1 MPTQPQTIS
10 GQQARNLAL
19 GAQGFQTKFS
29 SLDEVLQTTHVFQL
43 DSVNVFERAHL
54 LPAFSR
60 MGAYPLAEF
69 EKWAFGQPQ
78 IAEEWAHCAALV
90 TKTDWALFDFR
101 RQESLSRPSVQTMLK
116 EQAKTIGW
124 IRSELQSNGP
134 MTVSQFEHDQNKRRG
149 NWWGWSEVKLLLERL
164 YDCGELV
171 SAGRTKFS
179 RLYALPEQVVLPRP
193 TLSKDAQKL
202 ALIVKSVAAI
212 GVGTAEDIADYF
224 RFRTTDVK
232 PLLKQLVEA
241 GVAVE
246 VSVSG
251 WEKPAYAL
259 AELDLEQSFDI
270 GERQVRLLSPF
281 DPITWRRD
289 RALKLY
295 DFDYRIEIYTPEA
308 KRKYGYYTLPILY
321 RDRLVG
327 RVDLKNDR
335 KAKALNVLSLW
346 HEPWLN
352 KNDIKAITPELVKE
366 LKLAAN
372 WVGAETLN
380 PPSKGNWALGRV

>member
-1 MPTQPQTIS
+1 MSSALSITN
-10 GQQARNLAL
+10 QQARNLAL
-19 GAQGFQTKFS
+19 SAQGFQDQFS
-29 SLDEVLQTTHVFQL
+29 TLDQVLAKTQVFQL

-69 EKWAFGQPQ
+69 EQWAFGQPQ

-101 RQESLSRPSVQTMLK
+101 RQESLARQSVQAMLK
-116 EQAKTIGW
+116 EQAKTIAW
-124 IRSELQSNGP
+124 IRSELASNGP

-179 RLYALPEQVVLPRP
+179 RLYALPEQVELPKP
-193 TLSKDAQKL
+193 TLSEPAQQL
-202 ALIVKSVAAI
+202 ALISKSVAAI

-224 RFRTTDVK
+224 RFRTTDTK
-232 PLLKQLVEA
+232 PLLKQLIDLGEV
-241 GVAVE
+241 VE

-251 WEKPAYAL
+251 WDKPGYAP
-259 AELDLEQSFDI
+259 ASLDLEQPFEI

-281 DPITWRRD
+281 DPVTWHRD
-289 RALKLY
+289 RALRLY

-321 RDRLVG
+321 RNRLVG

-346 HEPWLN
+346 SEPWLS
-352 KNDIKAITPELVKE
+352 KADLKAITPELVKE
-366 LKLAAN
+366 LKLAAK

>member
-1 MPTQPQTIS
+1 MPSIS
-10 GQQARNLAL
+10 SKQARNLAL
-19 GAQGFQTKFS
+19 SAQGFQTKFS
-29 SLDEVLQTTHVFQL
+29 SLDQVLQTTHVFQL

-69 EKWAFGQPQ
+69 EQWAFGQPQ

-90 TKTDWALFDFR
+90 TKSDWALFEFR
-101 RQESLSRPSVQTMLK
+101 RQESLARQSVQTMLK
-116 EQAKTIGW
+116 EQAKTIAW
-124 IRSELQSNGP
+124 IRSELANNGP

-179 RLYALPEQVVLPRP
+179 RLYALPEQVELPKP
-193 TLSKDAQKL
+193 ALSKDAQKL
-202 ALIVKSVAAI
+202 ALITKSVAAI

-224 RFRTTDVK
+224 RFRTTDVR
-232 PLLKQLVEA
+232 PLLKQLVQA
-241 GVAVE
+241 GEAVE
-246 VSVSG
+246 VQVEG
-251 WEKPAYAL
+251 WEKPGFAPTS
-259 AELDLEQSFDI
+259 LDLEQKFDI

-281 DPITWRRD
+281 DPVTWRRD
-289 RALKLY
+289 RALRLY

-321 RDRLVG
+321 KDRLVG

-346 HEPWLN
+346 HEPWLT
-352 KNDIKAITPELVKE
+352 KTDIKAITPELVRE
-366 LKLAAN
+366 LRLAAN

>member
-116 EQAKTIGW
+116 EQAKTIAW

-179 RLYALPEQVVLPRP
+179 RLYALPEQVALPKP
-193 TLSKDAQKL
+193 TLSKEAQKL
-202 ALIVKSVAAI
+202 ALITKSVAAV

-224 RFRTTDVK
+224 RFRTTETK

-241 GVAVE
+241 GEAVE
-246 VSVSG
+246 VEVGG
-251 WEKPAYAL
+251 WEKLGYAL
-259 AELDLEQSFDI
+259 ANLDLEQKFDI

-289 RALKLY
+289 RALRLY

-321 RDRLVG
+321 KDRLVG

-346 HEPWLN
+346 HEPWLT
-352 KNDIKAITPELVKE
+352 KTELKAITLELVKE

>member
-1 MPTQPQTIS
+1 MPAPATIS
-10 GQQARNLAL
+10 NQQARNLVL
-19 GAQGFQTKFS
+19 SAQGFQADFT
-29 SLDEVLQTTHVFQL
+29 SLEQVLATTQVFQL

-60 MGAYPLAEF
+60 MGAYSLAEF
-69 EKWAFGQPQ
+69 EQWAFAQPE

-90 TKTDWALFDFR
+90 TKADWALFDFR
-101 RQESLSRPSVQTMLK
+101 RQESLSRQSVQTMLK
-116 EQAKTIGW
+116 DQAKLIAW
-124 IRSELQSNGP
+124 VRSELRANGP
-134 MTVSQFEHDQNKRRG
+134 MTVSAFEHDQNQRKG
-149 NWWGWSEVKLLLERL
+149 GWWGWSEVKLLLERL

-179 RLYALPEQVVLPRP
+179 RLYALPEQVELPKP
-193 TLSKDAQKL
+193 TLSPQQQKL
-202 ALIVKSVAAI
+202 SLIRKSIAAI

-224 RFRTTDVK
+224 RFRTTETK
-232 PLLKQLVEA
+232 PLLKQLIEA
-241 GVAVE
+241 GEVVE
-246 VSVSG
+246 VSVTD
-251 WEKPAYAL
+251 WEKPGYAL
-259 AELDLEQSFDI
+259 ASLDVELPFEI
-270 GERQVRLLSPF
+270 GERKVRLLSPF
-281 DPITWRRD
+281 DPVTWRRE
-289 RALKLY
+289 RALRLY

-321 RDRLVG
+321 KDRLVG

-346 HEPWLN
+346 SEPWLT
-352 KNDIKAITPELVKE
+352 KAELKAITPELVKE

>member
-1 MPTQPQTIS
+1 MPSIS
-10 GQQARNLAL
+10 SNQARNLAL
-19 GAQGFQTKFS
+19 SAQGFQTKFA

-69 EKWAFGQPQ
+69 ELWAFGQPQ

-90 TKTDWALFDFR
+90 TKTDWALFEFR
-101 RQESLSRPSVQTMLK
+101 RQESLARQSVQTMLK
-116 EQAKTIGW
+116 EQAKTIAW
-124 IRSELQSNGP
+124 IRSELASNGP

-179 RLYALPEQVVLPRP
+179 RLYALPEQVELPKP
-193 TLSKDAQKL
+193 TLPVEAQKL
-202 ALIVKSVAAI
+202 ALVSKSVAAI
-212 GVGTAEDIADYF
+212 GVGTTEDIADYF

-241 GVAVE
+241 GEAVE
-246 VSVSG
+246 VQVEG
-251 WEKPAYAL
+251 WEKPGFAA
-259 AELDLEQSFDI
+259 ASLDLEKPCDI

-281 DPITWRRD
+281 DPVTWRRD
-289 RALKLY
+289 RALRLY

-321 RDRLVG
+321 KDRLVG

-346 HEPWLN
+346 HEPWLT
-352 KNDIKAITPELVKE
+352 KTDIKAITPELVRE
-366 LKLAAN
+366 LRLAAN

>member
-1 MPTQPQTIS
+1 MVVTPTIS
-10 GQQARNLAL
+10 NAQARKLAL
-19 GAQGFQTKFS
+19 SAQGFQNQYS
-29 SLDEVLQTTHVFQL
+29 SLDQVLETTHVFQL

-60 MGAYPLAEF
+60 MGAYSLADF
-69 EKWAFGQPQ
+69 EKWAFAQPQ
-78 IAEEWAHCAALV
+78 IAEEWAHCATLLA
-90 TKTDWALFDFR
+90 KTDWALFEFR
-101 RQESLSRPSVQTMLK
+101 RQESLARQSVQTMLK
-116 EQAKTIGW
+116 EQAKTISW
-124 IRSELQSNGP
+124 IRSELASNGP

-149 NWWGWSEVKLLLERL
+149 NWWGWSEVKLTLERL
-164 YDCGELV
+164 YDAGLLV
-171 SAGRTKFS
+171 SAGRTRFS
-179 RLYALPEQVVLPRP
+179 RLYALPEQVELPKP
-193 TLSKDAQKL
+193 TLTPEVQKL
-202 ALIVKSVAAI
+202 ALVQKSVAAI

-232 PLLKQLVEA
+232 PMLKQLVQA
-241 GVAVE
+241 GDVVE
-246 VSVSG
+246 VQVEG
-251 WEKPAYAL
+251 WEKPGFAPAG
-259 AELDLEQSFDI
+259 LDIEQGFEI

-281 DPITWRRD
+281 DPVTWRRD
-289 RALKLY
+289 RALRLY

-321 RDRLVG
+321 QDRLVG

-346 HEPWLN
+346 HEPWVSKADL
-352 KNDIKAITPELVKE
+352 KAITPELVKE
-366 LKLAAN
+366 LKLAAT

>member
-1 MPTQPQTIS
+1 MQKIS
-10 GQQARNLAL
+10 NQQARGLAL
-19 GAQGFQTKFS
+19 SAQGFHKKFS
-29 SLDEVLQTTHVFQL
+29 SLEEVLGTTHVFQL

-60 MGAYPLAEF
+60 MGAYPLADF
-69 EKWAFGQPQ
+69 EKWAFGEPQ
-78 IAEEWAHCAALV
+78 IAEEWAHCAGLV
-90 TKTDWALFDFR
+90 SKTDWALFEFR
-101 RQESLSRPSVQTMLK
+101 RQESRARQSVQTMLK
-116 EQAKTIGW
+116 EQAKTISW
-124 IRSELQSNGP
+124 IKAELASNGP
-134 MTVSQFEHDQNKRRG
+134 MTVSRFEHDQNKRRG

-164 YDCGELV
+164 YDAGLLM

-179 RLYALPEQVVLPRP
+179 RLYALPEQVQLPKP
-193 TLSKDAQKL
+193 TLSIEAQKL
-202 ALIVKSVAAI
+202 ALITKSVAAL

-232 PLLKQLVEA
+232 PMLKQLIETGQVI
-241 GVAVE
+241 E
-246 VSVSG
+246 VQVQG
-251 WEKPAYAL
+251 WEKTGFAPAS
-259 AELDLEQSFDI
+259 LDLEQRFDI

-281 DPITWRRD
+281 DPVTWRRD
-289 RALKLY
+289 RALRLY

-321 RDRLVG
+321 KDRLVG

-335 KAKALNVLSLW
+335 KAKSLNVLSLW
-346 HEPWLN
+346 HEPWVSKAEL
-352 KNDIKAITPELVKE
+352 KAITPELVKE

-372 WVGAETLN
+372 WVGAEILN

>member
-1 MPTQPQTIS
+1 MSIQPQTIS
-10 GQQARNLAL
+10 NHQARNLAL
-19 GAQGFQTKFS
+19 SAQGFQKKFS

-90 TKTDWALFDFR
+90 AKADWALFEFR
-101 RQESLSRPSVQTMLK
+101 RQESLARQSVQTMLK

-124 IRSELQSNGP
+124 IKSELANNGP
-134 MTVSQFEHDQNKRRG
+134 MTVSQFEHDENKRRG
-149 NWWGWSEVKLLLERL
+149 NWWGWSEVKLILERL
-164 YDCGELV
+164 YDAGLLV

-179 RLYALPEQVVLPRP
+179 RLYALPEQVELPKP
-193 TLSKDAQKL
+193 ALTIEAQKL
-202 ALIVKSVAAI
+202 ALVLKSVTAI

-224 RFRTTDVK
+224 RFRTTEAR

-241 GVAVE
+241 GEVVE
-246 VSVSG
+246 VQVQG
-251 WEKPAYAL
+251 WEKLGFAL
-259 AELDLEQSFDI
+259 ASADLAQGFEI

-281 DPITWRRD
+281 DPVTWRRD
-289 RALKLY
+289 RALRLY

-321 RDRLVG
+321 KDRLVG

-335 KAKALNVLSLW
+335 KAKSLNVLSLW
-346 HEPWLN
+346 HEPWVSKADL
-352 KNDIKAITPELVKE
+352 KAITPELVKE
-366 LKLAAN
+366 LRLAAH

>member
-1 MPTQPQTIS
+1 MSPAPTIS
-10 GQQARNLAL
+10 NQQARKLAL
-19 GAQGFQTKFS
+19 SAQGFQDQFS
-29 SLDEVLQTTHVFQL
+29 SLEQVLAKTQVFQL

-69 EKWAFGQPQ
+69 EAWAFGQPQ

-90 TKTDWALFDFR
+90 TKSDWALFDFR

-116 EQAKTIGW
+116 EQAKTIRW
-124 IRSELQSNGP
+124 IKSELASNGP

-179 RLYALPEQVVLPRP
+179 RLYALPEQVELPKP
-193 TLSKDAQKL
+193 TLSSQAQQL
-202 ALIVKSVAAI
+202 ALISKSVSAI

-224 RFRTTDVK
+224 RFRTTDTK
-232 PLLKQLVEA
+232 PLIKQLVEA
-241 GVAVE
+241 GEVVE
-246 VSVSG
+246 VAVSG
-251 WEKPAYAL
+251 WEKPGYAP
-259 AELDLEQSFDI
+259 ASLDLEQAFEI

-281 DPITWRRD
+281 DPVTWRRD
-289 RALKLY
+289 RALRLY

-321 RDRLVG
+321 KDRLVG

-346 HEPWLN
+346 SEPWLS
-352 KNDIKAITPELVKE
+352 KADLKAITPELIKE
-366 LKLAAN
+366 LKLAAK

>member
-1 MPTQPQTIS
+1 MQNIAN
-10 GQQARNLAL
+10 QQARGLAL
-19 GAQGFQTKFS
+19 SAQGFQKKFS
-29 SLDEVLQTTHVFQL
+29 SLEEVLGTTHVFQL

-60 MGAYPLAEF
+60 MGAYPLADF
-69 EKWAFGQPQ
+69 EKWAFGEPQ
-78 IAEEWAHCAALV
+78 IAEEWAHCAGLV
-90 TKTDWALFDFR
+90 SKTDWALFEFR
-101 RQESLSRPSVQTMLK
+101 RQESLARQSVQTMLK
-116 EQAKTIGW
+116 AQAKTISW
-124 IRSELQSNGP
+124 IESELASNGP

-164 YDCGELV
+164 YDAGLLV

-179 RLYALPEQVVLPRP
+179 RLYALPEQVQLPKP
-193 TLSKDAQKL
+193 TLSIEAQKL
-202 ALIVKSVAAI
+202 ALISKSVATI

-232 PLLKQLVEA
+232 PMLKQLVEI
-241 GVAVE
+241 GQVVE
-246 VSVSG
+246 VQVQG
-251 WEKPAYAL
+251 WEKPGFAPASMD
-259 AELDLEQSFDI
+259 LDQSFEI

-281 DPITWRRD
+281 DPVTWRRD
-289 RALKLY
+289 RALRLY

-321 RDRLVG
+321 KDRLVG
-327 RVDLKNDR
+327 RVDLKNER
-335 KAKALNVLSLW
+335 KAKSLNVLSLW
-346 HEPWLN
+346 HEPWVSKAEL
-352 KNDIKAITPELVKE
+352 KAITPELVKE
-366 LKLAAN
+366 LKLAAD

>member
-1 MPTQPQTIS
+1 MPTLPQIIS

-19 GAQGFQTKFS
+19 GAQGFQTKLS

-246 VSVSG
+246 VSVFG

>member
-1 MPTQPQTIS
+1 MVLTPTIS
-10 GQQARNLAL
+10 NAQARKLAL
-19 GAQGFQTKFS
+19 SAQGFQNQYS
-29 SLDEVLQTTHVFQL
+29 SLAEVLETTLVFQL

-60 MGAYPLAEF
+60 MGAYSLADF
-69 EKWAFGQPQ
+69 EKWAFAQPQ
-78 IAEEWAHCAALV
+78 IAEEWAHCAGLV
-90 TKTDWALFDFR
+90 SKPDWGLFEFR
-101 RQESLSRPSVQTMLK
+101 RQESLARQSVQIMLM
-116 EQAKTIGW
+116 EQAKTISW
-124 IRSELQSNGP
+124 IKSELAGNGP

-149 NWWGWSEVKLLLERL
+149 NWWGWSEVKLTLERL
-164 YDCGELV
+164 YDAGLLV

-179 RLYALPEQVVLPRP
+179 RLYALPEQVDLPKP
-193 TLSKDAQKL
+193 TLSIEAQKL
-202 ALIVKSVAAI
+202 ALITKSVKAL

-224 RFRTTDVK
+224 RFRTTDTK
-232 PLLKQLVEA
+232 PLLKQLMQA
-241 GVAVE
+241 GDVVE
-246 VSVSG
+246 VQVQG
-251 WEKPAYAL
+251 WEKPGYAPADL
-259 AELDLEQSFDI
+259 GLEQSFEI

-281 DPITWRRD
+281 DPVTWRRD
-289 RALKLY
+289 RALRLY

-321 RDRLVG
+321 RDRMVG

-346 HEPWLN
+346 HEPWLS
-352 KNDIKAITPELVKE
+352 KADLKAITPELIKE
-366 LKLAAN
+366 LKLAAA

>member
-1 MPTQPQTIS
+1 MSIQPQTIS
-10 GQQARNLAL
+10 NPQARNLAL
-19 GAQGFQTKFS
+19 SAQGFQKKFS

-90 TKTDWALFDFR
+90 SKADWALFEFR
-101 RQESLSRPSVQTMLK
+101 RQESLARQSVQTMLK
-116 EQAKTIGW
+116 EQAKTISW
-124 IRSELQSNGP
+124 IKSELANNGP
-134 MTVSQFEHDQNKRRG
+134 MTVSQFEHDQNQRRG

-164 YDCGELV
+164 YDAGLLV

-179 RLYALPEQVVLPRP
+179 RLYALPEQVELPKP
-193 TLSKDAQKL
+193 ALTIEAQKL
-202 ALIVKSVAAI
+202 ALLLKSVRAI

-224 RFRTTDVK
+224 RFRTTEVR
-232 PLLKQLVEA
+232 PLLKQLVQA
-241 GVAVE
+241 GEVVE
-246 VSVSG
+246 VQVQG
-251 WEKPAYAL
+251 WEKLGYAL
-259 AELDLEQSFDI
+259 ASADLEQGFEI

-281 DPITWRRD
+281 DPVTWSRD
-289 RALKLY
+289 RALRLY
-295 DFDYRIEIYTPEA
+295 EFDYRIEIYTPEA

-321 RDRLVG
+321 KDRLVG

-335 KAKALNVLSLW
+335 KAKSLNVLSLW
-346 HEPWLN
+346 HEPWVSKTDL
-352 KNDIKAITPELVKE
+352 KAITPELVKE
-366 LKLAAN
+366 LKLAAE

>member
-1 MPTQPQTIS
+1 MQNIS
-10 GQQARNLAL
+10 NQQARGLAL
-19 GAQGFQTKFS
+19 SAQGFQKKFS
-29 SLDEVLQTTHVFQL
+29 SLEEVLGTTHVFQL

-60 MGAYPLAEF
+60 MGAYPLADF
-69 EKWAFGQPQ
+69 EKWAFGEPQ
-78 IAEEWAHCAALV
+78 IAEEWAHCAGLV
-90 TKTDWALFDFR
+90 SKTDWALFEFR
-101 RQESLSRPSVQTMLK
+101 RQESLARQSVQTMLK
-116 EQAKTIGW
+116 AQAKTISW
-124 IRSELQSNGP
+124 IESELASNGP

-164 YDCGELV
+164 YDAGLLV

-179 RLYALPEQVVLPRP
+179 RLYALPEQVQLPKP
-193 TLSKDAQKL
+193 TLSIEAQKL
-202 ALIVKSVAAI
+202 ALISKSVAAI

-232 PLLKQLVEA
+232 PMLKQLVEI
-241 GVAVE
+241 GQVVE
-246 VSVSG
+246 VQVQG
-251 WEKPAYAL
+251 WEKPGFAPAS
-259 AELDLEQSFDI
+259 LDLDQGFEI

-281 DPITWRRD
+281 DPLTWRRD
-289 RALKLY
+289 RALRLY

-321 RDRLVG
+321 KDRLVG
-327 RVDLKNDR
+327 RVDLKNER
-335 KAKALNVLSLW
+335 KAKSLNVLSLW
-346 HEPWLN
+346 HEPWVSKAEL
-352 KNDIKAITPELVKE
+352 KAITPELVKE
-366 LKLAAN
+366 LKLAAD

>member
-1 MPTQPQTIS
+1 MQNIS
-10 GQQARNLAL
+10 NQQARGLAL
-19 GAQGFQTKFS
+19 SAQGFQKKFS
-29 SLDEVLQTTHVFQL
+29 SLEEVLGTTHVFQL

-60 MGAYPLAEF
+60 MGAYPLADF
-69 EKWAFGQPQ
+69 EKWAFGEPQ
-78 IAEEWAHCAALV
+78 IAEEWAHCAGLV
-90 TKTDWALFDFR
+90 SKTDWALFEFR
-101 RQESLSRPSVQTMLK
+101 RQESLARQSVQTMLK
-116 EQAKTIGW
+116 AQAKTISW
-124 IRSELQSNGP
+124 IESELASNGP

-164 YDCGELV
+164 YDAGLLV

-179 RLYALPEQVVLPRP
+179 RLYALPEQVQLPKP
-193 TLSKDAQKL
+193 TLSIEAQKL
-202 ALIVKSVAAI
+202 ALISKSVAAI

-232 PLLKQLVEA
+232 PMLKQLVET
-241 GVAVE
+241 GQVVE
-246 VSVSG
+246 VRVQG
-251 WEKPAYAL
+251 WEKPGFAPAS
-259 AELDLEQSFDI
+259 LDLDQSFEI

-281 DPITWRRD
+281 DPVTWRRD
-289 RALKLY
+289 RALRLY

-321 RDRLVG
+321 KDRLVG
-327 RVDLKNDR
+327 RVDLKNER
-335 KAKALNVLSLW
+335 KAKSLNVLSLW
-346 HEPWLN
+346 HEPWVSKAEL
-352 KNDIKAITPELVKE
+352 KAITPELVKE
-366 LKLAAN
+366 LKLAAD

>member
-1 MPTQPQTIS
+1 MSSAPSITN
-10 GQQARNLAL
+10 QQARNLAL
-19 GAQGFQTKFS
+19 SAQGFQDKFS
-29 SLDEVLQTTHVFQL
+29 TLDQVLAKTQVFQL

-69 EKWAFGQPQ
+69 EQWAFGQPQ

-101 RQESLSRPSVQTMLK
+101 RQESLARQSVQTMLK
-116 EQAKTIGW
+116 EQAKTIAW
-124 IRSELQSNGP
+124 IRSELASNGP

-179 RLYALPEQVVLPRP
+179 RLYALPEQVELPKP
-193 TLSKDAQKL
+193 TLSKPAQQL
-202 ALIVKSVAAI
+202 ALISRSVAAI

-224 RFRTTDVK
+224 RFRTTDTK
-232 PLLKQLVEA
+232 PLLKQLIEA
-241 GVAVE
+241 GEVVE

-251 WEKPAYAL
+251 WDKPGYAP
-259 AELDLEQSFDI
+259 ASLDLEQPFEI

-281 DPITWRRD
+281 DPVTWHRD
-289 RALKLY
+289 RALRLY

-335 KAKALNVLSLW
+335 KSKALNVLSLW
-346 HEPWLN
+346 SEPWLS
-352 KNDIKAITPELVKE
+352 KADLKAITPELVKE
-366 LKLAAN
+366 LKLAAK

>member
-1 MPTQPQTIS
+1 VSSAPSITN
-10 GQQARNLAL
+10 QQARNLAL
-19 GAQGFQTKFS
+19 SAQGFQDKFS
-29 SLDEVLQTTHVFQL
+29 TLDQVLAKTQVFQL

-69 EKWAFGQPQ
+69 EQWAFGQPQ

-101 RQESLSRPSVQTMLK
+101 RQESLARQSVQTMLK
-116 EQAKTIGW
+116 EQAKTIAW
-124 IRSELQSNGP
+124 IRSELASNGP

-179 RLYALPEQVVLPRP
+179 RLYALPEQVELPKP
-193 TLSKDAQKL
+193 TLSKPAQQL
-202 ALIVKSVAAI
+202 ALISRSVAAI

-224 RFRTTDVK
+224 RFRTTDTK
-232 PLLKQLVEA
+232 PLLKQLIEA
-241 GVAVE
+241 GEVVE

-251 WEKPAYAL
+251 WDKPGYAP
-259 AELDLEQSFDI
+259 ASLDLEQPFEI

-281 DPITWRRD
+281 DPVTWHRD
-289 RALKLY
+289 RALRLY

-335 KAKALNVLSLW
+335 KSKALNVLSLW
-346 HEPWLN
+346 SEPWLS
-352 KNDIKAITPELVKE
+352 KADLKAITPELVKE
-366 LKLAAN
+366 LKLAAK

>member
-1 MPTQPQTIS
+1 MVVTPTIS
-10 GQQARNLAL
+10 NAQARKLAL
-19 GAQGFQTKFS
+19 SAQGFQNQYS
-29 SLDEVLQTTHVFQL
+29 SLDQVLETTHVFQL

-60 MGAYPLAEF
+60 MGAYSLADF
-69 EKWAFGQPQ
+69 EKWAFAQPQ
-78 IAEEWAHCAALV
+78 IAEEWAHCATLIA
-90 TKTDWALFDFR
+90 KTDWALFEFR
-101 RQESLSRPSVQTMLK
+101 RQESLARQSVQTMLK
-116 EQAKTIGW
+116 EQAKTISW
-124 IRSELQSNGP
+124 IRSELASKGP

-149 NWWGWSEVKLLLERL
+149 NWWGWSEVKLTLERL
-164 YDCGELV
+164 YDAGLLV
-171 SAGRTKFS
+171 SAGRTRFS
-179 RLYALPEQVVLPRP
+179 RLYALPEQVELPKP
-193 TLSKDAQKL
+193 TLSPEAQKL
-202 ALIVKSVAAI
+202 ALVQKSVAAI

-232 PLLKQLVEA
+232 PMLKQLVQA
-241 GVAVE
+241 GEIVDVQVE
-246 VSVSG
+246 G
-251 WEKPAYAL
+251 WEKPGYAPASL
-259 AELDLEQSFDI
+259 NLEQGFEI

-281 DPITWRRD
+281 DPVTWHRD
-289 RALKLY
+289 RALRLY

-321 RDRLVG
+321 QDRLVG

-346 HEPWLN
+346 HEPWVSKADLR
-352 KNDIKAITPELVKE
+352 AITPELIKE
-366 LKLAAN
+366 LKLAAT

>member
-1 MPTQPQTIS
+1 MVVAPTIS
-10 GQQARNLAL
+10 NAQARKLAL
-19 GAQGFQTKFS
+19 SAQGFQNQYS
-29 SLDEVLQTTHVFQL
+29 SLDQVLETTHVFQL

-60 MGAYPLAEF
+60 MGAYSLADF
-69 EKWAFGQPQ
+69 EKWAFAQPQ
-78 IAEEWAHCAALV
+78 IAEEWAHCATLLA
-90 TKTDWALFDFR
+90 KTDWALFEFR
-101 RQESLSRPSVQTMLK
+101 RQESLARQSVQTMLK

-124 IRSELQSNGP
+124 IRSELASNGP

-149 NWWGWSEVKLLLERL
+149 NWWGWSEVKLTLERL
-164 YDCGELV
+164 YDAGLLV
-171 SAGRTKFS
+171 SSGRTKFS
-179 RLYALPEQVVLPRP
+179 RLYALPEQVELPKP
-193 TLSKDAQKL
+193 TLSPEAQKL
-202 ALIVKSVAAI
+202 ALVQKSVVAI

-232 PLLKQLVEA
+232 SMLKQLVQA
-241 GVAVE
+241 GDVVE
-246 VSVSG
+246 VQVEG
-251 WEKPAYAL
+251 WEKPGYAPASL
-259 AELDLEQSFDI
+259 NLEQGFEI

-281 DPITWRRD
+281 DPVTWRRD
-289 RALKLY
+289 RALRLY

-321 RDRLVG
+321 QDRLVG

-346 HEPWLN
+346 HEPWVSKADL
-352 KNDIKAITPELVKE
+352 KAITPELIKE
-366 LKLAAN
+366 LKLAAS
-372 WVGAETLN
+372 WVGAEILN

>member
-1 MPTQPQTIS
+1 MAGIS
-10 GQQARNLAL
+10 NQQARNLAL
-19 GAQGFQTKFS
+19 SSQGFQTEFS
-29 SLDEVLQTTHVFQL
+29 SLDEVLQTTQVFQL

-69 EKWAFGQPQ
+69 EQWAFGQPQ

-90 TKTDWALFDFR
+90 TKSDWALFEFR
-101 RQESLSRPSVQTMLK
+101 RQESLARQSVQTMLK
-116 EQAKTIGW
+116 EQAKTIAW
-124 IRSELQSNGP
+124 IRSELASNGP

-179 RLYALPEQVVLPRP
+179 RLYALPEQVDLPKP
-193 TLSKDAQKL
+193 ALSKDAQKL
-202 ALIVKSVAAI
+202 ALITKSVTAI

-224 RFRTTDVK
+224 RFRTTDAR

-241 GVAVE
+241 GAAVE
-246 VSVSG
+246 VKVQG
-251 WEKPAYAL
+251 WEKPGFAPTS
-259 AELDLEQSFDI
+259 LDLEKPFDI

-281 DPITWRRD
+281 DPVTWRRD
-289 RALKLY
+289 RALRLY

-321 RDRLVG
+321 KDRLVG

-346 HEPWLN
+346 HEPWLT
-352 KNDIKAITPELVKE
+352 KAEIKAITPELVRE

>member
-1 MPTQPQTIS
+1 MPTQPQRIS

-19 GAQGFQTKFS
+19 GAQGFQRKFS

-69 EKWAFGQPQ
+69 EQWAFGQPQ

-90 TKTDWALFDFR
+90 SKTDWALFDFR

-116 EQAKTIGW
+116 EQAKTIAW

-179 RLYALPEQVVLPRP
+179 RLYALPEQVALPKP

-202 ALIVKSVAAI
+202 ALITKSVAAV

-224 RFRTTDVK
+224 RFRTTDVM
-232 PLLKQLVEA
+232 PLLKQLVEE

-246 VSVSG
+246 VEVGG
-251 WEKPAYAL
+251 WEKSGYAL
-259 AELDLEQSFDI
+259 AGLDLEQSFNI

-289 RALKLY
+289 RAQRLY
-295 DFDYRIEIYTPEA
+295 EFDYRIEIYTPEA

-335 KAKALNVLSLW
+335 KARALNVLSLW

-352 KNDIKAITPELVKE
+352 KNDIKAITTELVKE

>member
-1 MPTQPQTIS
+1 MPSIS
-10 GQQARNLAL
+10 SKQSRNLAL
-19 GAQGFQTKFS
+19 SAQGFQTKFT

-60 MGAYPLAEF
+60 IGAYPLAEF
-69 EKWAFGQPQ
+69 EQWAFGQPQ

-90 TKTDWALFDFR
+90 AKTDWALFEFR
-101 RQESLSRPSVQTMLK
+101 RQESLARQSVQTMLK
-116 EQAKTIGW
+116 EQAKTIAW
-124 IRSELQSNGP
+124 IRSELASNGP

-179 RLYALPEQVVLPRP
+179 RLYALPEQVELPKP
-193 TLSKDAQKL
+193 ALSKDAQKL
-202 ALIVKSVAAI
+202 ALVTKSVAAI

-241 GVAVE
+241 GEAVE
-246 VSVSG
+246 VKVEG
-251 WEKPAYAL
+251 WEKPGFTPAS
-259 AELDLEQSFDI
+259 LDLEKPFDI

-281 DPITWRRD
+281 DPVTWRRD
-289 RALKLY
+289 RALRLY
-295 DFDYRIEIYTPEA
+295 DFDYRIEIYTPEG

-321 RDRLVG
+321 KNRLVG

-346 HEPWLN
+346 HEPWITKAEL
-352 KNDIKAITPELVKE
+352 KAITPELVRE
-366 LKLAAN
+366 LKLAAD

>member
-1 MPTQPQTIS
+1 MQNIS
-10 GQQARNLAL
+10 NQQARNLAL
-19 GAQGFQTKFS
+19 IAQGFQKNFS
-29 SLDEVLQTTHVFQL
+29 SLSEVLETTQVFQL

-60 MGAYPLAEF
+60 MGSYPLTEF
-69 EKWAFGQPQ
+69 EQWAFGQPQ

-90 TKTDWALFDFR
+90 TKGDWALFDFR
-101 RQESLSRPSVQTMLK
+101 RQESLARQSVQTMLK
-116 EQAKTIGW
+116 EQAKTISW
-124 IRSELQSNGP
+124 IRSELASNGP

-179 RLYALPEQVVLPRP
+179 RLYALPEQVQLPKP
-193 TLSKDAQKL
+193 TLTKEAQKL
-202 ALIVKSVAAI
+202 ALITKSLTAI

-224 RFRTTDVK
+224 RFRTTEIR
-232 PLLKQLVEA
+232 PILKQLVESGA
-241 GVAVE
+241 ALE
-246 VSVSG
+246 VQVTG
-251 WEKPAYAL
+251 WEKPAYAS
-259 AELDLEQSFDI
+259 ATLDLEQNFEI

-281 DPITWRRD
+281 DPVTWRRD
-289 RALKLY
+289 RALRLY

-321 RDRLVG
+321 KDRLVG

-346 HEPWLN
+346 HEPWVSKAEL
-352 KNDIKAITPELVKE
+352 KAITPELVKE
-366 LKLAAN
+366 LRLAAN

>member
-1 MPTQPQTIS
+1 MQNIS
-10 GQQARNLAL
+10 NQQARNLAL
-19 GAQGFQTKFS
+19 IAQGFQKNFS
-29 SLDEVLQTTHVFQL
+29 SLSEVLETTQVFQL

-60 MGAYPLAEF
+60 MGSYPLTEF
-69 EKWAFGQPQ
+69 EQWAFGQPQ

-90 TKTDWALFDFR
+90 TKDDWALFDFR
-101 RQESLSRPSVQTMLK
+101 RQESLARQSVQTMLK
-116 EQAKTIGW
+116 EQAKTISW
-124 IRSELQSNGP
+124 IRSELASNGP

-179 RLYALPEQVVLPRP
+179 RLYALPEQVQLPKP
-193 TLSKDAQKL
+193 TLTKEAQKL
-202 ALIVKSVAAI
+202 ALITKSLTAI
-212 GVGTAEDIADYF
+212 GVGTAEDISDYF
-224 RFRTTDVK
+224 RFRTTEIR
-232 PLLKQLVEA
+232 PILKQLVESGA
-241 GVAVE
+241 ALE
-246 VSVSG
+246 VQVMG
-251 WEKPAYAL
+251 WEKPAYASTT
-259 AELDLEQSFDI
+259 LDLEQNFEI

-281 DPITWRRD
+281 DPVTWRRD
-289 RALKLY
+289 RALRLY

-321 RDRLVG
+321 KDRLVG

-346 HEPWLN
+346 HEPWVSKAEL
-352 KNDIKAITPELVKE
+352 KAITPELVKE
-366 LKLAAN
+366 LRLAAN

>member
-1 MPTQPQTIS
+1 MQNIS
-10 GQQARNLAL
+10 NQQARGLAL
-19 GAQGFQTKFS
+19 SAQGFQKKFS
-29 SLDEVLQTTHVFQL
+29 SLEEVLGTTHVFQL

-69 EKWAFGQPQ
+69 EKWAFGEPQ
-78 IAEEWAHCAALV
+78 IAEEWAHCAGLV
-90 TKTDWALFDFR
+90 SKTDWALFEFR
-101 RQESLSRPSVQTMLK
+101 RQESLARQSVQTMLK
-116 EQAKTIGW
+116 AQAKTISW
-124 IRSELQSNGP
+124 IESELASNGP

-164 YDCGELV
+164 YDAGLLV

-179 RLYALPEQVVLPRP
+179 RLYALPEQVQLPKP
-193 TLSKDAQKL
+193 TLSIEAQKL
-202 ALIVKSVAAI
+202 ALISKSVAAI

-232 PLLKQLVEA
+232 PMLKQLVEI
-241 GVAVE
+241 GQVVE
-246 VSVSG
+246 VQVQG
-251 WEKPAYAL
+251 WEKPGFAPAS
-259 AELDLEQSFDI
+259 LDLDQSFEI

-281 DPITWRRD
+281 DPVTWRRD
-289 RALKLY
+289 RALRLY

-321 RDRLVG
+321 KDRLVG
-327 RVDLKNDR
+327 RVDLKNER
-335 KAKALNVLSLW
+335 KAKSLNVLSLW
-346 HEPWLN
+346 HEPWVSKAEL
-352 KNDIKAITPELVKE
+352 KAITPELVKE
-366 LKLAAN
+366 LKLAAD

>member
-1 MPTQPQTIS
+1 MVVTPTIS
-10 GQQARNLAL
+10 NAQARKLAL
-19 GAQGFQTKFS
+19 SAQGFQNQYT
-29 SLDEVLQTTHVFQL
+29 SLDQVLETTQVFQL

-60 MGAYPLAEF
+60 MGAYSLADF
-69 EKWAFGQPQ
+69 EKWAFAQPQ
-78 IAEEWAHCAALV
+78 IAEEWAHCATLLA
-90 TKTDWALFDFR
+90 KTDWALFEFR
-101 RQESLSRPSVQTMLK
+101 RQDSLARQSVQIMLK
-116 EQAKTIGW
+116 EQAKTISW
-124 IRSELQSNGP
+124 IRSELANNGP

-149 NWWGWSEVKLLLERL
+149 NWWGWSEVKLTLERL
-164 YDCGELV
+164 YDAGLLV

-179 RLYALPEQVVLPRP
+179 RLYALPEQVELPKP
-193 TLSKDAQKL
+193 TLNPEAQKL
-202 ALIVKSVAAI
+202 ALVLKSVAAI

-224 RFRTTDVK
+224 RFRTTDIK
-232 PLLKQLVEA
+232 PMLRQLVQA
-241 GVAVE
+241 GDVVE
-246 VSVSG
+246 VQVQG
-251 WEKPAYAL
+251 WEKPGYAP
-259 AELDLEQSFDI
+259 AGLDLEQSFEI

-281 DPITWRRD
+281 DPVTWRRD
-289 RALKLY
+289 RALRLY

-321 RDRLVG
+321 QDRLVG

-346 HEPWLN
+346 HEPWVSKADL
-352 KNDIKAITPELVKE
+352 KAITPELIKE
-366 LKLAAN
+366 LKLAAT

>member
-1 MPTQPQTIS
+1 MPAIS
-10 GQQARNLAL
+10 NQQARNLAL
-19 GAQGFQTKFS
+19 RAQGFQTKFS
-29 SLDEVLQTTHVFQL
+29 SLDEVLSTTHVFQL

-69 EKWAFGQPQ
+69 EQWAFGQPQ

-90 TKTDWALFDFR
+90 TKSDWALFEFR
-101 RQESLSRPSVQTMLK
+101 RKDSLARQSVQTMLK
-116 EQAKTIGW
+116 EQAKTIDW
-124 IRSELQSNGP
+124 IREELANNGP

-179 RLYALPEQVVLPRP
+179 RLYALPEQVELPKP

-202 ALIVKSVAAI
+202 ALVSKSLAAI

-224 RFRTTDVK
+224 RFRTTDVR
-232 PLLKQLVEA
+232 PLLKQLVDA
-241 GVAVE
+241 GAAVE
-246 VSVSG
+246 VKVQG
-251 WEKPAYAL
+251 WEKPGFAPAS
-259 AELDLEQSFDI
+259 LDLEQKFDI
-270 GERQVRLLSPF
+270 GEREVRLLSPF

-289 RALKLY
+289 RALRLY

-321 RDRLVG
+321 KDRLVG

-346 HEPWLN
+346 HEPWLT
-352 KNDIKAITPELVKE
+352 KAEIKAITPELVRE